1 MIHMANY
8 SHFDKESLITLC
20 KNNFIPDD
28 KRDIILTKVDNG
40 DDTLLD
46 DLRSIQGDIFDPDD
60 LDAIK
65 DLINYA
71 QVVQK
76 QEGKA

>member
-1 MIHMANY
+1 MANY

-28 KRDIILTKVDNG
+28 KRDAILAKVDNG

-60 LDAIK
+60 LDAVK